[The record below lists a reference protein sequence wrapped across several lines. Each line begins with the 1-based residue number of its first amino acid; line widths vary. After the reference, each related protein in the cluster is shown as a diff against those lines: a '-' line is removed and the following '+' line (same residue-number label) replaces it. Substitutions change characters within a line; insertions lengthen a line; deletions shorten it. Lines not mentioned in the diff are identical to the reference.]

1 MTIDIKR
8 KIYKWIYY
16 CALMLA
22 SIILETTVFSGL
34 RVFNSTP
41 ALIPFI
47 VSAIALGEGVEEGV
61 VAGLVGGFLC
71 DAIYSGHDGF
81 FTVMLPVLV
90 YLICFMN
97 TVMYWKNY
105 GMAVLDWIVLIL
117 LLHTTHFVVYMFLRG
132 VGSVSAIFSVVTG
145 EVLVTA
151 VFTPFLYLIVNKIQ
165 SVLSDIEE

>member
-1 MTIDIKR
+1 MTIGLKS

-16 CALMLA
+16 CALMFA
-22 SIILETTVFSGL
+22 SIILETTVFSGF
-34 RVFNSTP
+34 RVFNSSP
-41 ALIPFI
+41 VLIPFI
-47 VSAIALGEGVEEGV
+47 VSSIALREGVEEGV

-90 YLICFMN
+90 YLVCLMN

-117 LLHTTHFVVYMFLRG
+117 LLHTTHFA
-132 VGSVSAIFSVVTG
+132 SVCF
-145 EVLVTA
+145 
-151 VFTPFLYLIVNKIQ
+151 
-165 SVLSDIEE
+165 